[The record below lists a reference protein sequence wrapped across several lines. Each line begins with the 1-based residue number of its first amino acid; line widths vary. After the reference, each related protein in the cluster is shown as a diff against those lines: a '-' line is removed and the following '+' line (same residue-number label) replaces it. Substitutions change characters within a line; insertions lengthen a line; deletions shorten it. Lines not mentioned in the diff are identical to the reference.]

1 MVNSNFDTDNE
12 VLKAF
17 ELIAPYFD
25 IIMDNEANLA
35 LANRTHYIANHTCPA
50 LRMKAGAGD
59 PIPEGGSAWEAIH
72 TGQICIKDVSA
83 EVFGVPFKSYSI
95 PVRNEDGTIE
105 GAVSVGKSLQK
116 RSEVLDCAQ
125 GLSSSLIQITSAVN
139 ELSDTVQNVVKTN
152 TENIEFV
159 NNTDQKAKETNEIL
173 NIVRKV
179 SRQTHL
185 LGINASIE
193 AAKAGQYGKSF
204 EVVANEIRSLS
215 ESVSNSMNRME
226 DVLGGIS
233 AAISEMK
240 KRIEQS
246 NDAISSQASTLEE
259 IAASIE
265 SLNSTARELNNLSEK
280 L

>member
-1 MVNSNFDTDNE
+1 MANIDSENE
-12 VLKAF
+12 ILNAF

-59 PIPEGGSAWEAIH
+59 PIPEGGAAYEAIR
-72 TGQICIKDVSA
+72 TGRTMIRDVPA
-83 EVFGVPFKSYSI
+83 HLYGVPFKSYSI
-95 PVRNEDGTIE
+95 PVMNVHGEVE
-105 GAVSVGKSLQK
+105 GAVLIGKSLQK
-116 RSEVLDCAQ
+116 RTEVLTCAQ
-125 GLSSSLIQITSAVN
+125 GLSSSLLQITSAAN
-139 ELSDTVQNVVKTN
+139 ELSDSVQHVVKTN

-159 NNTDQKAKETNEIL
+159 NQTDQQAKETNDIL

-233 AAISEMK
+233 QAISEIK

-246 NDAISSQASTLEE
+246 NNEISAQASTLQE

-265 SLNSTARELNNLSEK
+265 SLNDTAQQLNILSEK

>member
-1 MVNSNFDTDNE
+1 MAHIDSENE
-12 VLKAF
+12 ILNAF

-35 LANRTHYIANHTCPA
+35 LANRTHFIANHTCPE
-50 LRMKAGAGD
+50 LRMKTGAGD
-59 PIPEGGSAWEAIH
+59 PIPEGGSAWDAVH
-72 TGQICIKDVSA
+72 SGQMCIKDISA

-95 PVRNEDGTIE
+95 PVRGADGTIE
-105 GAVSVGKSLQK
+105 GAVCIGKSLQK
-116 RSEVLDCAQ
+116 RTEVLTCAQ
-125 GLSSSLIQITSAVN
+125 GLSSSLLQITSAAN
-139 ELSDTVQNVVKTN
+139 ELSDSVQHVVKTN

-159 NNTDQKAKETNEIL
+159 NQTDQQAKETNDIL

-226 DVLGGIS
+226 DVLGGIGQ
-233 AAISEMK
+233 AISEIK

-246 NDAISSQASTLEE
+246 NNEISAQASTLQE

-265 SLNSTARELNNLSEK
+265 SLNDTAQQLNILSEK